1 MFEKTRWMLSRWY
14 REDASLYF
22 RKEFDVSEKIKS
34 ATLYISV
41 WRE

>member
-1 MFEKTRWMLSRWY
+1 MFEKTRWMLSRCY